1 MSSPALAPVPNGGAV
16 TAAAPLISVANVN
29 HQFGTGALSKQVLF
43 DVSLN
48 IMPGEIVILTGPSG
62 SGKTTLLTLCGALR
76 TVQSGSVRI
85 LGAELKGAS
94 KRVLIG
100 VRERVGVIFQA
111 HNLLDALTAR
121 QNVALA
127 LGLDG
132 DLTKTQRNA
141 RAERML
147 EAVGLGHRVDYYP
160 EQLSGGQKQRV
171 AVARALVREPKIIL
185 ADEPTASLDRKSGRE
200 VIELLNAI
208 ARHQGAAILLVTHD
222 NRILDIADRIVNLE
236 DGRLVSLASEI
247 AANTGNMLQAFAR
260 MNRSGE
266 LARHVGTI
274 SRKQFVEM
282 LESMTAEFEQYLR
295 VIELGNRDVA
305 LNLFDSVLAAVT
317 GKIIELLDADRGT
330 VFIIDRDQGL
340 LRSRIA
346 TSDAEAPLTIE
357 VPIEKSIAGRVVV
370 TGQVLNIADP
380 YNHEFFNPDVD
391 RRTGYKTR
399 NMLCMP
405 IYDRDGA
412 VFAVAQILNK
422 RSGPFTP
429 ADEQQFNTFVEPL
442 GIILASCVALR
453 GRLAGDEEVG

>member
-1 MSSPALAPVPNGGAV
+1 M
-16 TAAAPLISVANVN
+16 
-29 HQFGTGALSKQVLF
+29 LSKQVLF
-43 DVSLN
+43 DVSLH

-85 LGAELKGAS
+85 LGEELKGAS
-94 KRVLIG
+94 KGTLIG

-132 DLTKTQRNA
+132 RFTKSQRNA

-200 VIELLNAI
+200 VIELLNVI
-208 ARHQGAAILLVTHD
+208 ARNQGAAILLVTHD

-236 DGRLVSLASEI
+236 DGKLVSLASEI

-260 MNRSGE
+260 MNRAGE
-266 LARHVGTI
+266 LTRHVGTI

-305 LNLFDSVLAAVT
+305 LKLFDSVLEAVT
-317 GKIIELLDADRGT
+317 SKIIELLEADRGAI
-330 VFIIDRDQGL
+330 FIIDRDQGL
-340 LRSRIA
+340 LRSRLA
-346 TSDAEAPLTIE
+346 TGGDAPLTIE

-370 TGQVLNIADP
+370 TGQGLNIADP
-380 YNHEFFNPDVD
+380 YSHQFFNPEVD

-412 VFAVAQILNK
+412 IFAVGQIINK
-422 RSGPFTP
+422 RSGPFTQ
-429 ADEQQFNTFVEPL
+429 ADEEQFKSFVEPL
-442 GIILASCVALR
+442 GVILASCVALR
-453 GRLAGDEEVG
+453 DRIAGSEELG